1 MADDLAAAK
10 PDIFI
15 SYSHI
20 DNEDPP
26 QWVDTFAKQLQ
37 LKVDSR
43 WGVRAKIWKD
53 ERLDGNDVLQPT
65 ILPVVKSATVIV
77 SVVSP
82 GYLQSPWC
90 QTELKTFCDA
100 NKTGLTV
107 NGKSR
112 IFKVEKLPIDDPAKL
127 GTIPELLDCT
137 GEKFYTKSK
146 DGKKDVP
153 VDPKRKAEF
162 ANLVDNVAL
171 ALTPLLGSLVGERA
185 RLPSTGLTIYLAAT
199 SSDLRAQAESLRNSL
214 RLAGHTVLENDP
226 VYTPDYDQRVAGQL
240 ARALLSI
247 HPVGDNYATLE
258 NSDEL
263 IESRAYAL
271 ANEEAKRRTDFMRVA
286 WRPGSSLPEESRKR
300 AFVATLRDDVDQA
313 NMQFLARPLEE
324 LKTFVADYVRKLT
337 TPAAPPAAASP
348 PAAAAPPAAS
358 PGTAQPAAAPFAP
371 KPAAAVGKQR
381 AKAVYLLYDNAAD
394 NAAGSPSA
402 AHLTALRK
410 FLFERG
416 LEVRR
421 PLSEGFPEVLA
432 DYHARMLRTCDA
444 VLIYYGNAD
453 PDWLQ
458 LRVTDLGD
466 PALGRGPGGYAA
478 CAVLLAPPRTA
489 DKDDYMSHDV
499 PGVDIAD
506 PLDRAQ
512 LETALREFVDT
523 VQAAPTVAA

>member
-1 MADDLAAAK
+1 MADDFAAAK

-65 ILPVVKSATVIV
+65 ILPVVQSATVIV

-100 NKTGLTV
+100 HKTGLTV

-153 VDPKRKAEF
+153 VDPRRKAEF

-271 ANEEAKRRTDFMRVA
+271 ANEEARRRTDFMRVA
-286 WRPGSSLPEESRKR
+286 WRPGSSLPEEARKR
-300 AFVATLRDDVDQA
+300 AFVATLRDDVDQT
-313 NMQFLARPLEE
+313 NMQYLARPLEE
-324 LKTFVADYVRKLT
+324 LKTFVADYVKKLT
-337 TPAAPPAAASP
+337 TPAAP
-348 PAAAAPPAAS
+348 PPAAS
-358 PGTAQPAAAPFAP
+358 PGTAQAAAAPSAP
-371 KPAAAVGKQR
+371 KPAAAPAKRGT
-381 AKAVYLLYDNAAD
+381 KAVYLLYDNAAD
-394 NAAGSPSA
+394 NAPGSASA

-416 LEVRR
+416 FEVRR
-421 PLSEGFPEVLA
+421 PLAEGFPEVLA

-453 PDWLQ
+453 ADWLQ

-489 DKDDYMSHDV
+489 DKDDYLSHDV
-499 PGVDIAD
+499 PGIDVTD

-512 LETALREFVDT
+512 LETALGPFADAVHGA
-523 VQAAPTVAA
+523 QAVPA